1 VGSAQRVALMAMTT
15 LSLLLMAVLV
25 AVFALNGYRPLVA
38 AIAGVW
44 WGLMPLV
51 LFDGGVSAAAP
62 AWMIRWREDA
72 MQRPGSKLPM
82 QAEIAGWISKRF
94 ATNGPQPWDSAIARS
109 RVRLFGMVELTVWLG
124 VGLILLALRG

>member
-1 VGSAQRVALMAMTT
+1 MGSAQRVALMAMTT
-15 LSLLLMAVLV
+15 LSLLLIAVLV
-25 AVFALNGYRPLVA
+25 AVFAFNGYRPLVA

-82 QAEIAGWISKRF
+82 QAEMRAGSLSSLRPTGHSLGTAQSHGVGF
-94 ATNGPQPWDSAIARS
+94 VCSAWS
-109 RVRLFGMVELTVWLG
+109 NSLFG
-124 VGLILLALRG
+124 

>member
-1 VGSAQRVALMAMTT
+1 VGSAQRMALMAMTT

-51 LFDGGVSAAAP
+51 LFDGGVSATAP

-72 MQRPGSKLPM
+72 MQRRSKLPM
-82 QAEIAGWISKRF
+82 QAEIGRWFSKRF
-94 ATNGPQPWDSAIARS
+94 AINGPQPWDSAIARS
-109 RVRLFGMVELTVWLG
+109 RVRVFGIIELTVWLG